1 MTNSFDLIDNL
12 FNSNFDTETITVCNL
27 RLDDHL
33 DNIDINKIKDIVL
46 IGNNEDLSFMDKYR
60 KMENGFFHLVG
71 GLTIEIKNKKIKS
84 FRLKGQ
90 SLKELANKTRKDIE
104 IIFGK
109 ADRKLTDGI
118 MWVFDYVVDAKVL
131 VYKKKKLFIHIDSKT
146 EKICEIR
153 FGHVDEEAYK

>member
-12 FNSNFDTETITVCNL
+12 FNSNFGAETITVCDL

-71 GLTIEIKNKKIKS
+71 GLTIEIKSQKIKS

-131 VYKKKKLFIHIDSKT
+131 VYNKKKLFIHIDSKT

-153 FGHVDEEAYK
+153 FGHVDEEVYK